1 MSLLISFITIV
12 MLLMVAPCIINCLTH
27 FVSAQVNKL
36 QHAVPIQQGYTKL
49 RLTTENIAHP
59 QMDTAIRTLRLETI
73 KWGRPNAPCCCPS
86 SAGSS
91 QRNLDV
97 PIPKELGLLSLK
109 GGMLGSQNR
118 KKKSKM
124 VVAERQGREKPLKIE
139 QRKVQGP
146 E

>member
-1 MSLLISFITIV
+1 MSLLIPVITIL
-12 MLLMVAPCIINCLTH
+12 MLLMIVPCIINCLNH
-27 FVSAQVNKL
+27 FFLCPGQQAKTCSASSTRIYK
-36 QHAVPIQQGYTKL
+36 
-49 RLTTENIAHP
+49 TTANHENITHP

-118 KKKSKM
+118 KKESKM